1 LFRGRKAGRVARLT
15 DSPGKGAFMTDA
27 GRQTVVDVALQGTQ
41 LAQPADAASR
51 AQVLGKLRLTD
62 QTFRTLTRLAAIG
75 VLVLLSGV
83 ILSLCRGARPA
94 LHTFGLDF
102 ITTQSWNPVTE
113 KFGALAPIYGTIVT
127 SFIAMAIAVP
137 LGLLITLFLTELCP
151 MWLRRPIG
159 IAIELLAG
167 IPSIIYG
174 IWGLFVF
181 APFLQKWVQPALID
195 TFGSIPI
202 LSDLFEG
209 PPYGI
214 GMLTASLILAI
225 MVLPFVTSV
234 SRDVFEAV
242 PPVLKEAAY
251 GLGCTT
257 WEVIRYVVLPYTRV
271 GVIGGVMLGLGRA
284 LGETMAVT
292 FVIGNAHKISSSLL
306 APGTTISATIANE
319 FTEAVGDL
327 YTSSLIALGLILFVI
342 TFIVL
347 AAARYMLMRI
357 ERRIG

>member
-1 LFRGRKAGRVARLT
+1 MTTPQVDRAKVLRRLQL
-15 DSPGKGAFMTDA
+15 GDA
-27 GRQTVVDVALQGTQ
+27 VYRH
-41 LAQPADAASR
+41 
-51 AQVLGKLRLTD
+51 
-62 QTFRTLTRLAAIG
+62 LTRTAAIT
-75 VLVLLSGV
+75 VLV
-83 ILSLCRGARPA
+83 ILGGIIISLFNGSWLA
-94 LHTFGLDF
+94 LRTFGLNFLLVD
-102 ITTQSWNPVTE
+102 TWNPVTE
-113 KFGALAPIYGTIVT
+113 KFGAIAPIYGTLVT
-127 SFIAMAIAVP
+127 SIIAMLIAVP
-137 LGLLITLFLTELCP
+137 VGLFIALFLTELCP

-181 APFLQKWVQPALID
+181 APFLQQYVQPFLINV
-195 TFGSIPI
+195 FGEIPV
-202 LSDLFEG
+202 LSTLFAG

-214 GMLTASLILAI
+214 GILTAGLILAI
-225 MVLPFVTSV
+225 MVLPFITSI
-234 SRDVFEAV
+234 SRDVFTAV

-257 WEVIRYVVLPYTRV
+257 WEVVRYVVLPYARV

-292 FVIGNAHKISSSLL
+292 FVIGNAHRISGSLL

-327 YTSSLIALGLILFVI
+327 YTSALIALGLILFLI

-347 AAARYMLMRI
+347 AVARYMLMRLNA
-357 ERRIG
+357 RIGV

>member
-1 LFRGRKAGRVARLT
+1 MQPVRRG
-15 DSPGKGAFMTDA
+15 F
-27 GRQTVVDVALQGTQ
+27 VVDVALQG
-41 LAQPADAASR
+41 DAIAAGAIAAR
-51 AQVLGKLRLTD
+51 AKALNKLRITD
-62 QTFRTLTRLAAIG
+62 VVFRALTRAAALG
-75 VLVLLSGV
+75 VLVILGGV
-83 ILSLCRGARPA
+83 ILSLISGSLPA
-94 LHTFGLDF
+94 LHAFGFNFL
-102 ITTQSWNPVTE
+102 IEERWNPVTE
-113 KFGALAPIYGTIVT
+113 RFGALAPIYGTLVT
-127 SFIAMAIAVP
+127 SFIAMLIAVP
-137 LGLLITLFLTELCP
+137 LGLLIATFLTELCP

-181 APFLQKWVQPALID
+181 APFLQETLQPFLI
-195 TFGSIPI
+195 TIFGPIPV
-202 LSDLFEG
+202 LSSLFAG

-214 GMLTASLILAI
+214 GMLTAGLILAI
-225 MVLPFVTSV
+225 MVLPFVTAI
-234 SRDVFEAV
+234 SRDVFDAV

-251 GLGCTT
+251 GIGCTT
-257 WEVIRYVVLPYTRV
+257 WEVVRYVVIPYTRV

-292 FVIGNAHKISSSLL
+292 FVIGNAHKISASLL

-347 AAARYMLMRI
+347 AIARYMLLRI